1 MGKALNIAL
10 LIIPSLF
17 LIQGCAPDTSPRPCT
32 PSSQRDGSF
41 CYRGHDFGR
50 ISDSDYRQGIR
61 DGCDTGSGYFRKDYS
76 RSAYSKSYQE
86 GWMRGRTLCRPENWS
101 DEPTYSYHPLPDRS
115 RQTQSSPNAQEP
127 SDTYS
132 YPISQERPHRLK
144 KRHKSRRYR
153 YRHRSRSHTHRS
165 IRQEE
170 SLEPNFKDDLLLDAP
185 PPSPKRSN
193 ISDDPESF
201 SYQD

>member
-1 MGKALNIAL
+1 MEKALKIAL
-10 LIIPSLF
+10 LIIPSLV
-17 LIQGCAPDTSPRPCT
+17 LIQGCTPDATPRPCT

-50 ISDSDYRQGIR
+50 ISDSDYRLGIR

-86 GWMRGRTLCRPENWS
+86 GWMRGRTLCRPQNWS
-101 DEPTYSYHPLPDRS
+101 DEPTYSYHPLPDR
-115 RQTQSSPNAQEP
+115 RGRAQSSSSTQEP
-127 SDTYS
+127 SIRYLS
-132 YPISQERPHRLK
+132 SQERPHRLN
-144 KRHKSRRYR
+144 KRHKRRRYR
-153 YRHRSRSHTHRS
+153 YRHHSRSHTHRS
-165 IRQEE
+165 IRQED
-170 SLEPNFKDDLLLDAP
+170 SLEYNLRDDMLLDAP
-185 PPSPKRSN
+185 LPSPKRSN